1 MAQFRDLPLLY
12 DDGCIPG
19 RMSTR
24 GPRLKKTEAIV
35 REAANLS
42 KIEKKAPG
50 GKTLAL
56 ECSASVIVT
65 GEYPMDEISLLN
77 RSILAHV
84 KEFLNLPPEF
94 TSDLVGG
101 AALAFLGHFVGDVER
116 NITWLRQFI
125 ETEPDEVFDISPD
138 ERVTKNLRVM
148 QWVNSLA
155 IEAARAEGAEP
166 VDLMNAER
174 KFNLAVEESLE
185 ESSRRIQNIQRR
197 TRKKTIPQLM
207 LEGLDN
213 DEFSL
218 AKKKKP
224 ETLWE
229 CDGII
234 FRGDLCLRAETLL
247 AFIMRQDGYHDVTMR
262 EISDTLFR
270 IGSLVIQEEGTRTV
284 KIRADLPRVYRIR
297 LRELK
302 HAAETESL

>member
-1 MAQFRDLPLLY
+1 
-12 DDGCIPG
+12 
-19 RMSTR
+19 
-24 GPRLKKTEAIV
+24 
-35 REAANLS
+35 
-42 KIEKKAPG
+42 
-50 GKTLAL
+50 
-56 ECSASVIVT
+56 
-65 GEYPMDEISLLN
+65 MDEISLLN